1 MSNYLLLLFVFL
13 TNALFAQNRIEVVI
27 PSAEAEGQY
36 VWQTLQDLR
45 FFQKNNYQVSLPEG
59 EIMEELKAKALNA
72 SLSPADYTAFK
83 TFFAKE
89 IYDSQKYQ
97 RGYRQVSKQ
106 LPLLEQ
112 FLKQIDRTKR
122 NWDFTVFPKYRV
134 LLTLYGPGGSYDPEI
149 GQILLYTTPQGGFKQ
164 YENPANTIIHEIVH
178 IGMEQSIVQN
188 FQLSHAMKERV
199 IDQFVQLSFGKK
211 LPQYRIQNMGEIRI
225 DAYLKNKKSLRY
237 LDQYLQKTLKK

>member
-1 MSNYLLLLFVFL
+1 MSKYLILLFTFL
-13 TNALFAQNRIEVVI
+13 TNILFAQNRIEVII
-27 PSAEAEGQY
+27 PSAEAEAQY

-59 EIMEELKAKALNA
+59 ELMEDLKAKALND
-72 SLSPADYTAFK
+72 SLSPTDYNAFK
-83 TFFAKE
+83 TFFTEKV
-89 IYDSQKYQ
+89 YDPQKYQ
-97 RGYRQVSKQ
+97 GGYLQVSKQ
-106 LPLLEQ
+106 LSSLEQ
-112 FLKQIDRTKR
+112 FLRQIGRTKR
-122 NWDFTVFPKYRV
+122 NWDFTLFPRYRV

-178 IGMEQSIVQN
+178 IGMEESIVQH

-211 LPQYRIQNMGEIRI
+211 LPQYRVQNMGEVRI

-237 LDQYLQKTLKK
+237 LDQHLQELLKK